1 MGPKPDQ
8 VEHDKEAEP
17 DQVGERGGTEAG
29 PGRRVECKQSQT
41 RSNMTRKLSRT
52 RSANGMAPKPDQVEH
67 DKQTQPDQVGER
79 DGTELDRE
87 KTEATEGVTYQF
99 KLHARNIVGDSADS
113 STVTI
118 LAASVPA
125 TPVAP
130 VTTLS
135 GSDIVVTWTKPA
147 IMGSYGIQ
155 LQDKDSNW

>member
-79 DGTELDRE
+79 DGTELDRDE
-87 KTEATEGVTYQF
+87 RSGD
-99 KLHARNIVGDSADS
+99 HAIGF
-113 STVTI
+113 
-118 LAASVPA
+118 
-125 TPVAP
+125 VA
-130 VTTLS
+130 
-135 GSDIVVTWTKPA
+135 
-147 IMGSYGIQ
+147 
-155 LQDKDSNW
+155 